1 MSRNKDIEFY
11 HKVSGLS
18 YKECRANLKAAHWD
32 LGAVFFPKLLVLAES
47 CKAIV
52 QILAESL
59 DAVSDVCK
67 NLSNALR
74 EAVMNAYETDSDHPL
89 L

>member
-11 HKVSGLS
+11 HNVSGLS

-32 LGAVFFPKLLVLAES
+32 LGAIFFPNLSALSES

-52 QILAESL
+52 NILSDSL

-67 NLSNALR
+67 NMASDLR
-74 EAVMNAYETDSDHPL
+74 EAVNAYETDSHYPL